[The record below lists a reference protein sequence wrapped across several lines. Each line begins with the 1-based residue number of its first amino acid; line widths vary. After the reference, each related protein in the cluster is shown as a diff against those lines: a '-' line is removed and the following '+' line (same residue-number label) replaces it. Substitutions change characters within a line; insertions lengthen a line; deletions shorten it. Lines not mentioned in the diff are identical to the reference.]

1 MVNVTGWTQLVNGSI
16 VQAVNVLYI
25 SYYGDWFITLLFI
38 GFKIMLYFASN
49 GNPYIMFVST
59 LIILSMFLTL
69 ISKTVLLSIVAVGI
83 LELGFTLYD
92 LTYRK

>member
-1 MVNVTGWTQLVNGSI
+1 
-16 VQAVNVLYI
+16 
-25 SYYGDWFITLLFI
+25 
-38 GFKIMLYFASN
+38 LYFASN